1 MTLMTTPNK
10 QRVDITFATF
20 LRLLAAI
27 ALGWIWLRL
36 WTWFLLFVVAA
47 FLAVALDPVVAW
59 LDQRKIRRPFGSFLV
74 VLLLAGMC
82 GAFIYFSGASLKE
95 QAGLV
100 GSRMQEA
107 QRQLEGQM
115 PGFVTGM
122 LQQDG
127 SGQSPI
133 SGYAMRLGRALLSG
147 VVSVAIGLILTV
159 YLLLDGRRTYEWFV
173 AFAPP
178 AKRPR
183 IHRSAEAARQAIFGY
198 VRGNVAT
205 SVIATIFTYVVLLL
219 LKVPAALL
227 LALLAGI
234 LNFIPVVGM
243 ILSIVPAF
251 LLALTISLPTA
262 LAVAGIYLGYNAI
275 ENYYIQPRVYGHA
288 MRLSSLAVL
297 AAFAVGAELAGVVG
311 ALIALPIAA
320 MYPPLEKIWL
330 RDRLDPAAVPD
341 HERIESTDEH

>member
-1 MTLMTTPNK
+1 VAEPIK
-10 QRVDITFATF
+10 QRVDVTFATF
-20 LRLLAAI
+20 FRLLTVV
-27 ALGWIWLRL
+27 ALAWIWLRL

-47 FLAVALDPVVAW
+47 FLAVALDPLVAW

-74 VLLLAGMC
+74 VLLLAGVC
-82 GAFIYFSGASLKE
+82 GAFMYFAGASLKE
-95 QAGLV
+95 QAGML
-100 GSRMQEA
+100 GNRMQEV
-107 QRQLEGQM
+107 QQQVEGRM
-115 PGFVTGM
+115 PGFLKGM
-122 LQQDG
+122 LQKDG

-133 SGYAMRLGRALLSG
+133 SGYAMTLGRALLSG
-147 VVSVAIGLILTV
+147 LVSVGIGLILTV

-183 IHRSAEAARQAIFGY
+183 IHRSADAARQAIFGY
-198 VRGNVAT
+198 LRGNVIT
-205 SVIATIFTYVVLLL
+205 SVIATVFTYVVLLL

-243 ILSIVPAF
+243 LLSILPAF
-251 LLALTISLPTA
+251 LLALTVSLPTA
-262 LAVAGIYLGYNAI
+262 LGVVGIYLAYNAI
-275 ENYYIQPRVYGHA
+275 ENYYLQPRVYGRA

-297 AAFAVGAELAGVVG
+297 AAFAAGAELAGVVG

-330 RDRLDPAAVPD
+330 RDRLDPAAVQD

>member
-1 MTLMTTPNK
+1 VTVPIK
-10 QRVDITFATF
+10 RRVDVTFATF
-20 LRLLAAI
+20 FRLLTVVVLA
-27 ALGWIWLRL
+27 WIWLRL

-59 LDQRKIRRPFGSFLV
+59 LDARGVRRPIASLLV
-74 VLLLAGMC
+74 VLLLAGIC
-82 GAFIYFSGASLKE
+82 VGLIYFGSTSLKE
-95 QAGLV
+95 EAGML
-100 GSRMQEA
+100 GTRMQET
-107 QRQLEGQM
+107 QQQLEGRT
-115 PGFVTGM
+115 PAIIKGM
-122 LQQDG
+122 LQPDG

-133 SGYAMRLGRALLSG
+133 SAYAMRLGRALLSG
-147 VVSVAIGLILTV
+147 LVSLGIGLVLTV

-178 AKRPR
+178 ARRPR
-183 IHRSAEAARQAIFGY
+183 IHESAEAARQAIFGY
-198 VRGNVAT
+198 ARGNVAT
-205 SVIATIFTYVVLLL
+205 SVIATVFTYVVLLL
-219 LKVPAALL
+219 LKVPGALL

-251 LLALTISLPTA
+251 LLALTVSLTTA
-262 LAVAGIYLGYNAI
+262 LAVAGIYLAYNAV

-330 RDRLDPAAVPD
+330 KGQLDPAAVPD
-341 HERIESTDEH
+341 HQRIEQTDEH

>member
-1 MTLMTTPNK
+1 MTEPVR
-10 QRVDITFATF
+10 QRIDVTFATF
-20 LRLLAAI
+20 FRLLTVV
-27 ALGWIWLRL
+27 ALAWIWLRL

-59 LDQRKIRRPFGSFLV
+59 LDQRRIRRPFGSFLV
-74 VLLLAGMC
+74 VLLLAGLC
-82 GAFIYFSGASLKE
+82 AAFIYFAGASLKE
-95 QAGLV
+95 QAGML
-100 GSRMQEA
+100 GTRMQEA
-107 QRQLEGQM
+107 QKQVEGQM
-115 PGFVTGM
+115 PDFVKGM
-122 LQQDG
+122 LQPDG

-133 SGYAMRLGRALLSG
+133 SGYAMTLGRALLSG
-147 VVSVAIGLILTV
+147 LVSVGIGLILTV

-173 AFAPP
+173 AFAPR

-183 IHRSAEAARQAIFGY
+183 IHRSADAARQAIFGY

-205 SVIATIFTYVVLLL
+205 SVIATVFTYVVLLL

-243 ILSIVPAF
+243 ILSILPAF
-251 LLALTISLPTA
+251 LLALTVSVPTA
-262 LAVAGIYLGYNAI
+262 LGVVGIYLAYNAI

-297 AAFAVGAELAGVVG
+297 AAFAAGAELAGVVG